1 MDLINVSTARLQTV
15 HFMIV
20 GKHERREEAAA
31 GMFKHD
37 GGVRALEFVGDTVLV
52 EITGILAEFRYTRLE
67 AFARPVYEYRE
78 PAEIGEKLCAE
89 EAGAFRCRT
98 DRYRARR
105 IRVLA
110 PAYSFPFLC
119 EIGEKRRNLSSGPIK
134 LFVLIRNISLTI
146 GGKLCM

>member
-1 MDLINVSTARLQTV
+1 
-15 HFMIV
+15 
-20 GKHERREEAAA
+20 
-31 GMFKHD
+31 MFKHD
-37 GGVRALEFVGDTVLV
+37 GGARALEFVGDTVLV

-78 PAEIGEKLCAE
+78 PGGIGEKLCAE

-98 DRYRARR
+98 DIERGEYAA
-105 IRVLA
+105 LA

-119 EIGEKRRNLSSGPIK
+119 EIPGERRNLSSAPVK